1 MRKII
6 LLLFVLIV
14 IVANINAQFKATYLG
29 YVTEDNK
36 EYFVADIDN
45 KTAQELYSSVN
56 AFILKNFKNPDAVVS
71 KVDGE
76 MINLH
81 GVFPDAVPCKKWI
94 VTHYADVDLNL
105 IVYFKDG
112 RIRFDVPTINSMT
125 CYSYTPSRVPT
136 KWYFSSF
143 FKKDDKVKNKNAVEA
158 LNKLINNF
166 ITEMIEYAKA
176 QSNNDW

>member
-1 MRKII
+1 
-6 LLLFVLIV
+6 
-14 IVANINAQFKATYLG
+14 
-29 YVTEDNK
+29 
-36 EYFVADIDN
+36 
-45 KTAQELYSSVN
+45 
-56 AFILKNFKNPDAVVS
+56 
-71 KVDGE
+71 

-81 GVFPDAVPCKKWI
+81 GIFPDAIPCKKWLG
-94 VTHYADVDLNL
+94 THYADVDVNL
-105 IVYFKDG
+105 IMYFKDG
-112 RIRFDVPTINSMT
+112 RIRFDIPIINSMT

-166 ITEMIEYAKA
+166 IAEMIEYAKA